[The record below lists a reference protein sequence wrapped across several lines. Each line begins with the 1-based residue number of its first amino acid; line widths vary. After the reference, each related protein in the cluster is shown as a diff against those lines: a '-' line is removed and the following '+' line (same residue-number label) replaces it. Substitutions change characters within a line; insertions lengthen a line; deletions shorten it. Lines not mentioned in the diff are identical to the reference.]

1 MAPRLLSSTAAKL
14 ASIVGEHVDSN
25 RGMTNAFVEAAC
37 RAGAHLI
44 SPWFNRRRGKKK
56 GRKKSDKIF
65 FRGVFCADKIPRS
78 LLRAAAKGGAG
89 ENSFTFVVNLARSP
103 SSAAPPAGLSDGH
116 FVFVQV
122 GEKKAD
128 YVDPFGL
135 PCSQPDVRAFL
146 DSLARRGHTVRE
158 NRRPIQSPLSLACGL
173 YSILFA
179 FAAEVDVPRSF
190 FSWDPSRL
198 SSNDRLCLNY
208 IRQLLTLGKGLG
220 PK

>member
-1 MAPRLLSSTAAKL
+1 
-14 ASIVGEHVDSN
+14 
-25 RGMTNAFVEAAC
+25 
-37 RAGAHLI
+37 
-44 SPWFNRRRGKKK
+44 
-56 GRKKSDKIF
+56 
-65 FRGVFCADKIPRS
+65 
-78 LLRAAAKGGAG
+78 
-89 ENSFTFVVNLARSP
+89 
-103 SSAAPPAGLSDGH
+103 
-116 FVFVQV
+116 
-122 GEKKAD
+122 
-128 YVDPFGL
+128 VDPFGL
-135 PCSQPDVRAFL
+135 PCSQPDMRAFL